1 MSLFLGERTS
11 AFPEGSVAALEVE
24 PLAIVDNLR
33 YISFGLGPSEN
44 KSVLLC
50 AYTLDEGQA
59 VSGVLWE
66 ILKEEVAAGTFE
78 WKPNANATGRCPSE
92 CVAGRASV
100 LATCSR
106 SCVDT

>member
-1 MSLFLGERTS
+1 MAKNGTWLFIHYDLS
-11 AFPEGSVAALEVE
+11 
-24 PLAIVDNLR
+24 
-33 YISFGLGPSEN
+33 PSEDD
-44 KSVLLC
+44 SDLLC
-50 AYTLDEGQA
+50 ACTLDEGQA